1 MSETLALFTGTG
13 FSKAVGRP
21 ALGRQG
27 EAGSPSYLTLNF
39 SGARFRFSE
48 VVGRPALGCPE
59 GAGSPSYLTLDFSGI
74 SSGFP
79 KWSGSGPRTSGGSRM
94 SEALV
99 LFSDNSR
106 AVEMSYEQKSRDVV

>member
-1 MSETLALFTGTG
+1 MSETLALFKGTG

-27 EAGSPSYLTLNF
+27 EAGSPSYMTLDF

-59 GAGSPSYLTLDFSGI
+59 EAGC
-74 SSGFP
+74 
-79 KWSGSGPRTSGGSRM
+79 PRHWFCFEIKAEQWRCGMGRK
-94 SEALV
+94 
-99 LFSDNSR
+99 
-106 AVEMSYEQKSRDVV
+106 VEM